1 MKKTYINPQMV
12 VVKVEMQQ
20 MLAAS
25 KNASIDSLTTQSD
38 DVALGRDDE
47 YDW

>member
-1 MKKTYINPQMV
+1 MKKTYINPQML
-12 VVKVEMQQ
+12 VVKIEMQQ

-38 DVALGRDDE
+38 DDALGHDDDF
-47 YDW
+47 DW